1 MKNLKHQMNE
11 WVWDMSKKVIIKV
24 FKHNPQSKISK
35 PHFVN
40 FELDQ
45 TPAMTLYTALTTIRQ
60 KYDADLSF
68 DFVCRAGVCG
78 SCAMLVNGK
87 AKLACKTL
95 ISEYK
100 NSEIEL
106 MPLPVF
112 KLIKDLSVN
121 TNEWMSL
128 VNKRIQNWLHTDSV
142 TQNSRLEKRVEP
154 QISQD
159 VFELD
164 RCIECGICVAAC
176 GVAIAR
182 DDFVGAYGLNRIAR
196 YSIDPLDERTDND
209 FYKLVGDDNGVYGCV
224 SLMACELN
232 CPKNLPL
239 LSKISFIRRK
249 INATKRAK

>member
-1 MKNLKHQMNE
+1 
-11 WVWDMSKKVIIKV
+11 MSRKITIRV

-35 PHFVN
+35 PHFVS
-40 FELDQ
+40 FEIDE
-45 TPAMTLYTALTTIRQ
+45 TPKMTLFVALSEIRA

-95 ISEYK
+95 TSHYK
-100 NSEIEL
+100 NGEIEL

-112 KLIKDLSVN
+112 KLIKDLSVD
-121 TNEWMSL
+121 TNKWMNS
-128 VNKRIQNWLHTDSV
+128 VNKRIQNWLHTDKI
-142 TQNSRLEKRVEP
+142 TQNSKLEKRVEP

-164 RCIECGICVAAC
+164 RCIECGICIAAC

-182 DDFVGAYGLNRIAR
+182 ADFVGAYGLNRIAR
-196 YSIDPLDERTDND
+196 YSMDPLDERTDDD
-209 FYKLVGDDNGVYGCV
+209 FYKIVGDENGVYGCV

-239 LSKISFIRRK
+239 LSKIAFIRRK
-249 INATKRAK
+249 INAIKRTK